1 MVSNILLLCQI
12 LIGLYSIYIN
22 FKNSKYMKK
31 SNWINSMICYVFLG
45 MIIEKMDNIYTKII
59 LVFVMFLI
67 LINELNTI
75 RILENSDEESIV
87 ERA

>member
-1 MVSNILLLCQI
+1 
-12 LIGLYSIYIN
+12 
-22 FKNSKYMKK
+22 
-31 SNWINSMICYVFLG
+31 

-87 ERA
+87 ERM

>member
-1 MVSNILLLCQI
+1 
-12 LIGLYSIYIN
+12 
-22 FKNSKYMKK
+22 
-31 SNWINSMICYVFLG
+31 

-87 ERA
+87 ERAITT

>member
-1 MVSNILLLCQI
+1 
-12 LIGLYSIYIN
+12 
-22 FKNSKYMKK
+22 
-31 SNWINSMICYVFLG
+31 

-87 ERA
+87 ERV

>member
-1 MVSNILLLCQI
+1 
-12 LIGLYSIYIN
+12 
-22 FKNSKYMKK
+22 MKK

-45 MIIEKMDNIYTKII
+45 MIIEKMDSIYTKII

-87 ERA
+87 ERV

>member
-1 MVSNILLLCQI
+1 MVSIILLICQI
-12 LIGLYSIYIN
+12 LIGLYSVYIN

-31 SNWINSMICYVFLG
+31 SNWGNSMICYVFLG

-75 RILENSDEESIV
+75 RILDNRDDETVV

>member
-1 MVSNILLLCQI
+1 
-12 LIGLYSIYIN
+12 
-22 FKNSKYMKK
+22 
-31 SNWINSMICYVFLG
+31 